1 MPTKKRGSG
10 NFDNREQ
17 GKRTNENPHSHSISR
32 QHADPEIKPYC
43 RPHTSVSF
51 SFPEDELYE
60 LYTNHPTLYQL
71 IHSGKYTYVDE
82 HLVLDLPKYISRTIN
97 GVHLTDYGAA
107 NLRECCVAI
116 RCQYM
121 YTASRMNGRPRKRP
135 PGILYRMRKNPR
147 RELIGVSFA
156 GAEGSS
162 SQSISKSGFIDYI
175 SGGQEPP
182 NDSFGHALI
191 FFMERANVT
200 EELLSEE
207 TGIAVR
213 TIGRLRNNAHQP
225 TLEYVIAICIALTLC
240 FPETELMA
248 ALAGYDISGASLRQT
263 PQIKAYQFLVDVM
276 RYNWTVG
283 ECNAFLKGHGL
294 RPLTKL

>member
-10 NFDNREQ
+10 SFDNREQ
-17 GKRTNENPHSHSISR
+17 CKRINENSHSYTTLR
-32 QHADPEIKPYC
+32 QHTDIEIKPRC
-43 RPHTSVSF
+43 RSLTSVSF

-60 LYTNHPTLYQL
+60 LYTNRPTMYHLMR
-71 IHSGKYTYVDE
+71 SGKYAYVDE
-82 HLVLDLPKYISRTIN
+82 HLVLDLTKYIRRTIN
-97 GVHLTDYGAA
+97 GVHLTDYVAA
-107 NLRECCVAI
+107 NLRECCIAI
-116 RCQYM
+116 RWRYRR
-121 YTASRMNGRPRKRP
+121 TPPRTNNPSRKRL
-135 PGILYRMRKNPR
+135 PGIHYQMKKYPG
-147 RELIGVSFA
+147 RELVGVSFIA
-156 GAEGSS
+156 AARC
-162 SQSISKSGFIDYI
+162 SQRISKSGFMEYI

-182 NDSFGHALI
+182 HDTFGHAHI

-200 EELLSEE
+200 EEILSEK
-207 TGIAVR
+207 TGITVR

-225 TLEYVIAICIALTLC
+225 TLEYVIAICIALTLSYS
-240 FPETELMA
+240 ETELMA

-283 ECNAFLKGHGL
+283 ECNAFLKEHEL